1 MCPVKKWNS
10 KLFTVGSWDKMIDYI
25 SLGYTQDEQE
35 MLQDAYQ
42 AIEKTKM
49 WEYMKKEPR
58 GGGGYTFTDD
68 EELRAINRNL
78 EYVGHTGFSF
88 GWTMR
93 TMQNIARLGEEGF
106 IQACLALLENV
117 GKRSVNR

>member
-25 SLGYTQDEQE
+25 SLGYTPDEQE

-49 WEYMKKEPR
+49 WEYMKKGPS
-58 GGGGYTFTDD
+58 GGYMFTDD
-68 EELRAINRNL
+68 EELRLIHRHL
-78 EYVGHTGFSF
+78 EYDGHSGSSF
-88 GWTMR
+88 AWTMR
-93 TMQNIARLGEEGF
+93 TMQTLARKGEEKF
-106 IQACLALLENV
+106 IEECLTLLENV

>member
-1 MCPVKKWNS
+1 
-10 KLFTVGSWDKMIDYI
+10 MIDYI
-25 SLGYTQDEQE
+25 SLGYTSDEQE

-42 AIEKTKM
+42 AIEKTNM
-49 WEYMKKEPR
+49 WEYMKQEPS
-58 GGGGYTFTDD
+58 GGAGYTFTDD

-106 IQACLALLENV
+106 IQACLALPKNV
-117 GKRSVNR
+117 RKGSMNGQLSYVEPS

>member
-1 MCPVKKWNS
+1 
-10 KLFTVGSWDKMIDYI
+10 MIDFVT
-25 SLGYTQDEQE
+25 LGYTKDEQE

-42 AIEKTKM
+42 AIEKANM
-49 WEYMKKEPR
+49 WNYMKGEPR

-78 EYVGHTGFSF
+78 EYDGHTGFSF

-93 TMQNIARLGEEGF
+93 TMQQIAQLGEEKF
-106 IQACLALLENV
+106 IKECLALPKNV
-117 GKRSVNR
+117 GKGGMNRKLSYVEPS

>member
-1 MCPVKKWNS
+1 
-10 KLFTVGSWDKMIDYI
+10 MIDYI

-42 AIEKTKM
+42 AIEKANM
-49 WEYMKKEPR
+49 WEYMKGEPR

-78 EYVGHTGFSF
+78 EYYGHTGFSF

-93 TMQNIARLGEEGF
+93 TMQTLARKGEEKF
-106 IQACLALLENV
+106 IEECLTLLENV